1 MDRVVQNSD
10 NDAPLN
16 DASSTFAPKRAARRP
31 LHDQHEVDAPPI
43 AVEAGS
49 LLVMQEPPW
58 KRPSLEPDWL
68 PPPPT
73 ESALVGLGRLVG
85 VIVIA
90 AAAGGVGSLWGV
102 EYFLGSAPRPQ
113 DLLSSHQANVAAN
126 LSANPAEALPA
137 MSGLAPG
144 LADDDARRAADV
156 ATDPV
161 RRRAP
166 PVPDVQS
173 ASAPSLPAPPASPP
187 PAAPSR
193 STVLQSNRQS
203 SPDPTSAPAAPLDAA
218 DIALMLKS
226 GAEFK
231 AHGNVAAARL
241 MLQRAADAGD
251 ATAAFALA
259 ETYDPM
265 VLAGLG
271 VKGGIAPDV
280 ALAQRWYAKARAL
293 GTSATQERAQERLA
307 QLTHRSE

>member
-1 MDRVVQNSD
+1 MERVVRNSD

-16 DASSTFAPKRAARRP
+16 DASSTFTPRRARRP
-31 LHDQHEVDAPPI
+31 LHDQREVDAPPI
-43 AVEAGS
+43 GVEAGS
-49 LLVMQEPPW
+49 PPVMQEPPW
-58 KRPSLEPDWL
+58 KLPSLEPDWL

-73 ESALVGLGRLVG
+73 RTESALGALGRLVG

-90 AAAGGVGSLWGV
+90 AVVGAVGSLWGV

-113 DLLSSHQANVAAN
+113 NPLSSHQANVAAN
-126 LSANPAEALPA
+126 LSANPAEAPPA
-137 MSGLAPG
+137 TRGLAPG

-156 ATDPV
+156 AADPV
-161 RRRAP
+161 RRRAT

-173 ASAPSLPAPPASPP
+173 ASAPSLPAP

-203 SPDPTSAPAAPLDAA
+203 SPDPASAPAKPLDAA

-226 GAEFK
+226 GAQFR
-231 AHGNVAAARL
+231 ANGNIAAARM

-271 VKGGIAPDV
+271 VRGGIAPDV
-280 ALAQRWYAKARAL
+280 ALAERWYAKANAL
-293 GTSATQERAQERLA
+293 GTSAAEERLVR
-307 QLTHRSE
+307 LTHRSE